1 MPHADVPGDDSAVT
15 KIDPEELLLAYR
27 LGIFPM
33 AESRTAKD
41 VLWVRPSERG
51 IIPLDKFHVPHRL
64 ARTVRTDRYEVRVD
78 TAFGRVIRACAAAPG
93 RRETWIND
101 AIIDVFEALHARG
114 LAHSV
119 ETWREGE
126 LAGGVYGLSLGAAF
140 FAESKFSRAT
150 DASKVALVHLAARLK
165 AGGYRLLDAQFPN
178 PHLEQ
183 FGAVTVAEL
192 KFEALL
198 ADALSRR
205 ADFHYWPGKV
215 PTPTSSSVGTSGSGA
230 GAIPGAAV
238 TSGAGPATVPGAA
251 DTLAGRCDTALV
263 TTGGAGGGG
272 AGSSVMQVITQT
284 S

>member
-1 MPHADVPGDDSAVT
+1 MMCAMAAINPD
-15 KIDPEELLLAYR
+15 ELLLAYR

-33 AESRTAKD
+33 AESRTAES

-51 IIPLDKFHVPHRL
+51 IIPLDRFHVPRRL

-78 TAFGRVIRACAAAPG
+78 TAFGQVIRACAATAPG
-93 RRETWIND
+93 RRETWINQ
-101 AIIDVFEALHARG
+101 AIIDVFEILHARG

-119 ETWREGE
+119 ETWHEGE
-126 LAGGVYGLSLGAAF
+126 LAGGVYGLGIGAAF

-150 DASKVALVHLAARLK
+150 DASKVALVHLVARLK
-165 AGGYRLLDAQFPN
+165 VGGYRLLDAQFPN

-183 FGAVTVAEL
+183 FGATAVSEL

-198 ADALSRR
+198 ADALSRQ
-205 ADFHYWPGKV
+205 ADFDYWPGKV
-215 PTPTSSSVGTSGSGA
+215 PTPTSSSTGSSGA
-230 GAIPGAAV
+230 GVGAASGVGIV
-238 TSGAGPATVPGAA
+238 TGPGVATVSGAAATVV
-251 DTLAGRCDTALV
+251 AGRCEKARV

-272 AGSSVMQVITQT
+272 AGSSVMQLITQT